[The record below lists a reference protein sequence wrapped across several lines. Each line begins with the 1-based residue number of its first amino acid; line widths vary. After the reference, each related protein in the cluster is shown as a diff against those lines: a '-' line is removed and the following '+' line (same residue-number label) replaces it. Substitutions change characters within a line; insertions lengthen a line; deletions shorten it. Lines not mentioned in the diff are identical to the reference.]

1 MTAIVECIKLNDE
14 LVSEVRNVTKN
25 IPHWLFSNK
34 TTLHTNW
41 IMKFIMHFSTNRN
54 PLAARWIWGLANLN
68 CRFYTNRIN
77 ATTHSGIHFVVALLE
92 NGVCHGKLTNALTI
106 DILLLEVELQAPY
119 SCRAKALWCQTRQ
132 IMMAGIGWQR
142 TSFCEAWKTKNYGN
156 ASWAVASWRKWV
168 KIREF
173 EHSKMSVLERFKYS
187 KYFLKVFSKKGQK

>member
-34 TTLHTNW
+34 TTLQSNW

-77 ATTHSGIHFVVALLE
+77 ATTHSGIHFVVALLREWCVSWETDKCSDYWHITSRSRTPSTLMLPRQGFVMSNSSNYDGWDRMATDFFLRSME
-92 NGVCHGKLTNALTI
+92 NEELWERKLS
-106 DILLLEVELQAPY
+106 
-119 SCRAKALWCQTRQ
+119 SCKL
-132 IMMAGIGWQR
+132 
-142 TSFCEAWKTKNYGN
+142 K
-156 ASWAVASWRKWV
+156 
-168 KIREF
+168 
-173 EHSKMSVLERFKYS
+173 KMS
-187 KYFLKVFSKKGQK
+187 QN

>member
-34 TTLHTNW
+34 TTLQSNW

-77 ATTHSGIHFVVALLE
+77 ATTHSGIHFVVALLRE
-92 NGVCHGKLTNALTI
+92 WCVSWETDKCSDYWHITSRSRTPSTLMLPPRLCDVKLVKLWWLGSDGNGLLFAKHGKRRIMGTQ
-106 DILLLEVELQAPY
+106 VEQLQVEENESKLGNLNIPK
-119 SCRAKALWCQTRQ
+119 CRFW
-132 IMMAGIGWQR
+132 
-142 TSFCEAWKTKNYGN
+142 N
-156 ASWAVASWRKWV
+156 ASNIQS
-168 KIREF
+168 IF
-173 EHSKMSVLERFKYS
+173 
-187 KYFLKVFSKKGQK
+187 